1 MVDGEM
7 TDGVPETEALPS
19 RDGEMVAGNGGLL
32 GAWEAAGRPWVDPL
46 PAADDE
52 PDDWRLPWPEGQK
65 TVLRCPILTMRRAE
79 ALIRVGHLDYARWFL
94 FEQKHAA
101 APAIR
106 SLDRRDWDTRLD
118 RCLAELARKEE
129 QAKARAADPQD

>member
-1 MVDGEM
+1 MEQAMKEESEM
-7 TDGVPETEALPS
+7 SEVANVNPLS
-19 RDGEMVAGNGGLL
+19 RSEVAGITPIDP
-32 GAWEAAGRPWVDPL
+32 WEAAGCPWVDPL

-52 PDDWRLPWPEGQK
+52 PMDWRLPWPEGQK

-79 ALIRVGHLDYARWFL
+79 ALIRVGHLDYARHFL

-106 SLDRRDWDTRLD
+106 SLNRPDWDARLD
-118 RCLAELARKEE
+118 RCLAELDRRE
-129 QAKARAADPQD
+129 RLAA